1 MNKGPKLIAV
11 LVVIFIFGIQLFV
24 FESYQSSVF
33 INNNDDDDDNNNK
46 KNDDNN
52 NNNNNNKKNDDNVI
66 KFKAKVC
73 EKLLDSE
80 TCKKI
85 EEELKSTTK
94 KLNKEEI
101 RAEEITNKYLEPI
114 DPNKNT
120 INNIQQTNKSIQ
132 IGNPESMQNK
142 IVKSDANSQNL
153 SSPPPTPPPSPPIN
167 TSDSSSN
174 SLSLANLNTLD
185 QNQLIDAISAK
196 LSQLRNF
203 EKNKISQVLIDLTQS
218 TAAKGGDVMNSLRQI
233 GTKILQNPSDPL
245 IDKIIGIAQTK

>member
-1 MNKGPKLIAV
+1 MNKAPKLIAV
-11 LVVIFIFGIQLFV
+11 FVVIFIFGIQLLV
-24 FESYQSSVF
+24 FESYQTSVF
-33 INNNDDDDDNNNK
+33 INNNDDDDNNNNN

-52 NNNNNNKKNDDNVI
+52 KKEDDDDDNDDDNVM

-85 EEELKSTTK
+85 EEELKSTTR

-120 INNIQQTNKSIQ
+120 INNLQQTNENTQ
-132 IGNPESMQNK
+132 IGNPEPIQNE

-153 SSPPPTPPPSPPIN
+153 SSPPPTPPIN
-167 TSDSSSN
+167 TSDSSTI

-245 IDKIIGIAQTK
+245 VDKIVALAQKK